1 MDSKWTTYSDFSQVR
16 SSRLQAAPLGS
27 RCWNGCDS
35 QKWEFRFHRLAIL
48 LTFRE
53 TVDTLC
59 VCGET
64 TTQTGDT
71 KMMNYTNAAFNVK
84 TGIIVKW
91 NAERFVIIGDDRK
104 VSDKALN
111 SLIGGSLPKG
121 WESAPV

>member
-1 MDSKWTTYSDFSQVR
+1 
-16 SSRLQAAPLGS
+16 
-27 RCWNGCDS
+27 
-35 QKWEFRFHRLAIL
+35 
-48 LTFRE
+48 
-53 TVDTLC
+53 
-59 VCGET
+59 
-64 TTQTGDT
+64 
-71 KMMNYTNAAFNVK
+71 MMNYTNAAFNVK